1 MRITALILAST
12 AMLATSLSAQ
22 SPETTVK
29 RAVKAYAS
37 IKTIRA
43 SFTQTVTNP
52 LTGSDVQSRGE
63 MQQRIPGRLSVE
75 FSDPAGDRIVADG
88 KVVWLYLPSTNPG
101 QVIRERVGENARA
114 NLPSTN
120 PGQVIKTAVGQN
132 AANVPDVT
140 SWFLDSPETRY
151 RMSDAGRATVAGH
164 ATHAVKLVS
173 IDSTIPFQKATV
185 WIDDDDAL
193 IRQFET
199 TDANGLTRRITI
211 TSIRPNARLDS
222 GVFAFVPPKGVRVI
236 DQ

>member
-1 MRITALILAST
+1 MRVTALILAST
-12 AMLATSLSAQ
+12 AMLATSLAAQ
-22 SPETTVK
+22 SPEATVK

-63 MQQRIPGRLSVE
+63 MQQRIPGRLSIE

-101 QVIRERVGENARA
+101 QAIRAHVGENGR
-114 NLPSTN
+114 
-120 PGQVIKTAVGQN
+120 
-132 AANVPDVT
+132 ANVPDVT

-151 RMSDAGRATVAGH
+151 RMSDGGRATVAGH

-199 TDANGLTRRITI
+199 TGANGLTRRITI
-211 TSIRPNARLDS
+211 TSIRPNAGLDS

>member
-1 MRITALILAST
+1 MHIKALFLASAAIFATALPAQ
-12 AMLATSLSAQ
+12 APEATVQ
-22 SPETTVK
+22 
-29 RAVKAYAS
+29 RAVKAYS
-37 IKTIRA
+37 KIRTIRA

-63 MQQRIPGRLSVE
+63 MQQRIPGRLSIE

-101 QVIRERVGENARA
+101 QVIKAHVGESGR
-114 NLPSTN
+114 
-120 PGQVIKTAVGQN
+120 
-132 AANVPDVT
+132 ANVPDVT

-151 RMSDAGRATVAGH
+151 RMSDAGTATIAGH

-173 IDSTIPFQKATV
+173 VDSTIPFRKATV

-199 TDANGLTRRITI
+199 TDANGLARRITI
-211 TSIRPNARLDS
+211 TSIQPNAKLDT
-222 GVFAFVPPKGVRVI
+222 GVFAFVPPRGVRVI

>member
-1 MRITALILAST
+1 M
-12 AMLATSLSAQ
+12 Q
-22 SPETTVK
+22 
-29 RAVKAYAS
+29 RAVKKYS
-37 IKTIRA
+37 GIETIRA

-52 LTGSDVQSRGE
+52 LTGSDVESRGE

-101 QVIRERVGENARA
+101 QVIRAHVGENGR
-114 NLPSTN
+114 
-120 PGQVIKTAVGQN
+120 
-132 AANVPDVT
+132 ANVPDVT
-140 SWFLDSPETRY
+140 SLFLDSPEKRY
-151 RMSDAGRATVAGH
+151 RMSDAGTATIAGH

-173 IDSTIPFQKATV
+173 VDSTIPFEKATV

-199 TDANGLTRRITI
+199 TDANGLKRRITI
-211 TSIRPNARLDS
+211 TAIHPNAKLDP
-222 GVFAFVPPKGVRVI
+222 GAFAFRPPEGVRVI

>member
-1 MRITALILAST
+1 MQLKALFLAS
-12 AMLATSLSAQ
+12 AAIFATTLPAQ
-22 SPETTVK
+22 SPEATVK

-63 MQQRIPGRLSVE
+63 MQQRIPGRLSIE

-101 QVIRERVGENARA
+101 QVIRAHVGDNAR
-114 NLPSTN
+114 
-120 PGQVIKTAVGQN
+120 
-132 AANVPDVT
+132 ANVPDVT

-151 RMSDAGRATVAGH
+151 RMSDGGRATVAGH

-199 TDANGLTRRITI
+199 TGANGLTRRITI
-211 TSIRPNARLDS
+211 TSIRPNAGLDS

>member
-1 MRITALILAST
+1 MRVPALILAST
-12 AMLATSLSAQ
+12 LLLSPSLSAQ
-22 SPETTVK
+22 SPEATVQ
-29 RAVKAYAS
+29 RAVKAYKG

-52 LTGSDVQSRGE
+52 LTGSDVESRGE
-63 MQQRIPGRLSVE
+63 MQQRIPGRISVE
-75 FSDPAGDRIVADG
+75 FSDPRGDRIVADG

-101 QVIRERVGENARA
+101 QVIRAHVGENDR
-114 NLPSTN
+114 
-120 PGQVIKTAVGQN
+120 
-132 AANVPDVT
+132 ANVPDVT
-140 SWFLDSPETRY
+140 SLFLDSPEKRY
-151 RMSDAGRATVAGH
+151 EMSDAGTATVEGH

-173 IDSTIPFQKATV
+173 VDSTIPFSKATV

-193 IRQFET
+193 IRRFET

-211 TSIRPNARLDS
+211 TSILPNAKLDS